1 MVPAERSHMAKQF
14 KELTFSDSYI
24 FGQVM
29 KDPVLCRKVL
39 EVLLGEDIG
48 ELEPVETE
56 RIMQFTKDGK
66 PIRLDILTRE
76 TDTGRYHDVEMQN
89 KGRKSINDLA
99 LGNRSRYYQGIT
111 DAILTEKGTNYKDLK
126 ESIILFICT
135 FDPFGEGRYCYTF
148 QNRCDESPELLLGD
162 GTKKIFFNTKSRE
175 QEIPESVKRLFNYI
189 ETGNIGNA
197 LTEQI
202 ENAVIDVKG
211 REDIEMGFWSVKCH
225 DDDIRDEGR
234 EEGREESL
242 VISIRNLMETMAWTA
257 DQAMDALKIPV
268 SDREKLSAQL

>member
-1 MVPAERSHMAKQF
+1 MCS
-14 KELTFSDSYI
+14 
-24 FGQVM
+24 
-29 KDPVLCRKVL
+29 
-39 EVLLGEDIG
+39 
-48 ELEPVETE
+48 
-56 RIMQFTKDGK
+56 
-66 PIRLDILTRE
+66 IRVRD
-76 TDTGRYHDVEMQN
+76 
-89 KGRKSINDLA
+89 
-99 LGNRSRYYQGIT
+99 
-111 DAILTEKGTNYKDLK
+111 
-126 ESIILFICT
+126 ILFICT

>member
-1 MVPAERSHMAKQF
+1 MEYTGRRFLICLVLYECEAACPFMVPAERSHMAKQF
-14 KELTFSDSYI
+14 QKLTFSDSYI

-56 RIMQFTKDGK
+56 RTMQFTKDGK

-76 TDTGRYHDVEMQN
+76 NRTGRYHDVMSLRGSYLEMGQ
-89 KGRKSINDLA
+89 
-99 LGNRSRYYQGIT
+99 
-111 DAILTEKGTNYKDLK
+111 
-126 ESIILFICT
+126 
-135 FDPFGEGRYCYTF
+135 
-148 QNRCDESPELLLGD
+148 
-162 GTKKIFFNTKSRE
+162 KKIFFNTKSQD
-175 QEIPESVKRLFNYI
+175 QEIPDEVRRLFDYI
-189 ETGNIGNA
+189 ETGDIGNA

-202 ENAVIDVKG
+202 ETAVLDVKG

-234 EEGREESL
+234 AEGREEGREEGRDL
-242 VISIRNLMETMAWTA
+242 LAASIERIRAGATGDELLA
-257 DQAMDALKIPV
+257 DGVDEKTVEFALKY
-268 SDREKLSAQL
+268 A